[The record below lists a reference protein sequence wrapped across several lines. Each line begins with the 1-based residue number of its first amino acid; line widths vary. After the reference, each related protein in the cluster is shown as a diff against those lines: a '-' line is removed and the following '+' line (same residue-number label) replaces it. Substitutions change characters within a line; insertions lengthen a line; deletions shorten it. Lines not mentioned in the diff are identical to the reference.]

1 MFQRNCYFGLISVC
15 IKFLKRSGSGKH
27 RSYTRLDA
35 KTSTEKAVILC
46 VSYISLLLFSI
57 MFYKVVLVIR
67 IRRSHSSRQRAR
79 FLDHLQTTQFI

>member
-27 RSYTRLDA
+27 TRLDA

-46 VSYISLLLFSI
+46 VSYIS
-57 MFYKVVLVIR
+57 
-67 IRRSHSSRQRAR
+67 
-79 FLDHLQTTQFI
+79 

>member
-1 MFQRNCYFGLISVC
+1 MFQRNCYFGLISVY

-46 VSYISLLLFSI
+46 ISDIS
-57 MFYKVVLVIR
+57 
-67 IRRSHSSRQRAR
+67 
-79 FLDHLQTTQFI
+79 